1 MTHDEFDIEYPIDIK
16 ARYMND
22 MEKYIPLVNLPKEQE
37 DMLVEQARNG
47 SQDAKETLILS
58 GLAYVIRVAY
68 TYFLTLATH
77 HDDFLDLIA
86 IGNLALVEMIDTAL
100 TKQRPLIYL
109 LTCAKFAIHHHCY
122 YCSDLITRARNAE
135 RKTVRSLD
143 VLLDSDVDLPA
154 SEESSEEGGT
164 NSVLYGALYE
174 AISELTERQREAV
187 VRHHGLFGQSE
198 EQFTDIHQGLEVAAN
213 RYRQALRR
221 LRKKLA
227 DLM

>member
-22 MEKYIPLVNLPKEQE
+22 TKKYMFLVNLPKELE
-37 DMLVEQARNG
+37 NMLVEQARGG
-47 SQDAKETLILS
+47 SRDAKETLILS
-58 GLAYVIRVAY
+58 GLAYVVRVAY
-68 TYFLTLATH
+68 TYFMTLPTH

-109 LTCAKFAIHHHCY
+109 LTCAKLAIHHHCFY
-122 YCSDLITRARNAE
+122 HSDLITRARNAE

-143 VLLDSDVDLPA
+143 VLLSSNFDLPA
-154 SEESSEEGGT
+154 PEESSAEGGT

-174 AISELTERQREAV
+174 AIGELTQRQREAV
-187 VRHHGLFGQSE
+187 ERHHGLFGQPE
-198 EQFTDIHQGLEVAAN
+198 EAFTDIHPGLEVAAN

-227 DLM
+227 GLM